1 MADHWI
7 KVEKGTPDKPEILE
21 MSAILSIDDP
31 DTIVGKLIRVW
42 AWFDS
47 NSENGHAPS
56 VTNVL
61 LDRLTGVT
69 GFVDAM
75 VKVGWLQKS
84 EDGFEVSNFDRHL
97 GKGAKKRAS
106 DAERKRKSRE
116 LSQQSHEGCHK
127 ESVTESGLDKI
138 REDKNINTNVLVDGK
153 PTTPP
158 YESIRDLY
166 NQIFP
171 MLPQCKSLDDS
182 RKSKIRGLWR
192 TELKTIEDWSG
203 YFNYVKTNC
212 TWVLSPKPRG
222 GQNSIDWFLV
232 AKNFRN
238 AKEGSYDDRTA
249 N

>member
-21 MSAILSIDDP
+21 MSAILAIDDP
-31 DTIVGKLIRVW
+31 DTVVGKLVRVW

-75 VKVGWLQKS
+75 VSVGWLSKS
-84 EDGFEVSNFDRHL
+84 ETGYTISKFDRHL

-106 DAERKRKSRE
+106 DAERKRKSRDK
-116 LSQQSHEGCHK
+116 SQECHK
-127 ESVTESGLDKI
+127 ESVTKNGLDKI
-138 REDKNINTNVLVDGK
+138 REDKNNNTNVLVDGK
-153 PTTPP
+153 PSTPP
-158 YESIRDLY
+158 YQEIQNLY
-166 NQIFP
+166 NSTFP
-171 MLPQCKSLDDS
+171 MLPVCKTLPDS
-182 RKSKIRGLWR
+182 RKTKIRGIWR
-192 TELKTIEDWSG
+192 TELKTIEDWAN

-212 TWVLSPKPRG
+212 TWVLSPKQKG
-222 GQNSIDWFLV
+222 AQNSIDWFLRS
-232 AKNFRN
+232 KNLTSTR
-238 AKEGSYDDRTA
+238 EGAYDDK
-249 N
+249 

>member
-47 NSENGHAPS
+47 NSENGHAPN

-75 VKVGWLQKS
+75 VKVGWLQKN
-84 EDGFEVSNFDRHL
+84 DVGFQISNFERHL

-116 LSQQSHEGCHK
+116 KSQQCHTELVTK
-127 ESVTESGLDKI
+127 GVTETGLDKI
-138 REDKNINTNVLVDGK
+138 REDNIYISSFFDIFWSNWTNAKKGIGLGKNYGAKKDAKKKWNSLFGK
-153 PTTPP
+153 MSF
-158 YESIRDLY
+158 EDLE
-166 NQIFP
+166 
-171 MLPQCKSLDDS
+171 KE
-182 RKSKIRGLWR
+182 
-192 TELKTIEDWSG
+192 TELIVENILEIYNDILEKDEQNETSK
-203 YFNYVKTNC
+203 YFNYRNMYPQK
-212 TWVLSPKPRG
+212 
-222 GQNSIDWFLV
+222 FLD
-232 AKNFRN
+232 KKGWIN
-238 AKEGSYDDRTA
+238 E
-249 N
+249 